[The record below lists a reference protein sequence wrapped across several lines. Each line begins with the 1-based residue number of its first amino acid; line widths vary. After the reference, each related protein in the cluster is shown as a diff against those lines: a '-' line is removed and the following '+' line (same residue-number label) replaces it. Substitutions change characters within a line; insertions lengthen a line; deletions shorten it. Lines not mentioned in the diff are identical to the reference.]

1 MFNKFIAVILSFVI
15 IACLCN
21 LNTLALESGNAKK
34 EVTVYS
40 DSFEHLNTGSV
51 KVGITNST
59 ELFTKSGDT
68 YKPFLTAPAPSGD
81 KWGMFTNFSSPT
93 HKLVNGE
100 YVAID
105 SSLRK
110 GSYCGDTF
118 FEIKAIKGGYKHTY
132 YTDYNANTAN
142 LSTVTVTPRTSNVMI
157 GLGQLFRTNIKA
169 IENLTPNTEYTL
181 SFWVYQTNSSGFIST
196 VAVADNYEG
205 LQSTKLSPFSSDCK
219 VLGGAKYSDTTATYG
234 KWTELKVN
242 FTTNEKT
249 TAYLHI
255 SLNGLG
261 TDGNKSMVFLDDLLV
276 TTLVED
282 TADDTEESLL
292 AGDVNGD
299 KITNL
304 KDLIILAQY
313 LAKWQNVTVDTNLAD
328 VNADGETDMGDLNNL
343 ARYLAGWKNVAVKGD
358 GYMNFAPAEHSL
370 KDIKSNLKFNSRA
383 TFIEN
388 KLRMEWSASGF
399 TVQGQF
405 RGDFVLTD
413 IQTSKEVL
421 LYAVLDNDYDNPKQ
435 LRIKSGNLTALTNI
449 EPGFHTIQI
458 LKATEASAGVIA
470 IGGISYTGALF
481 TAPAEKDLKIQ
492 FIGDSITSASGLY
505 TATVQPDSLLRN
517 DITKGYAYKVAKHFN
532 AELSIVSVSGGTICT
547 NSPSLQD
554 YYQRT
559 LYTSSTSVYDFSAE
573 TKPDLVVVALGT
585 NDTPTYLTKD
595 ENGKT
600 VTADN
605 VGVLKQGIIDMLT
618 LVRKNN
624 PDAAILWAY
633 GMMEQRISSVYKTTV
648 EEFAAT
654 DGNTFYTLIG
664 RNDCTGSGGHP
675 TPNGHTLNANEYITF
690 IEGNIW

>member
-1 MFNKFIAVILSFVI
+1 
-15 IACLCN
+15 
-21 LNTLALESGNAKK
+21 
-34 EVTVYS
+34 
-40 DSFEHLNTGSV
+40 
-51 KVGITNST
+51 
-59 ELFTKSGDT
+59 
-68 YKPFLTAPAPSGD
+68 
-81 KWGMFTNFSSPT
+81 
-93 HKLVNGE
+93 
-100 YVAID
+100 
-105 SSLRK
+105 
-110 GSYCGDTF
+110 
-118 FEIKAIKGGYKHTY
+118 
-132 YTDYNANTAN
+132 
-142 LSTVTVTPRTSNVMI
+142 
-157 GLGQLFRTNIKA
+157 
-169 IENLTPNTEYTL
+169 
-181 SFWVYQTNSSGFIST
+181 
-196 VAVADNYEG
+196 
-205 LQSTKLSPFSSDCK
+205 
-219 VLGGAKYSDTTATYG
+219 
-234 KWTELKVN
+234 VN

-282 TADDTEESLL
+282 IADDTEESLL

-328 VNADGETDMGDLNNL
+328 VNADGEADMGDLNNL

-383 TFIEN
+383 TFVDN

-413 IQTSKEVL
+413 IKTSKEVL

-435 LRIKSGNLTALTNI
+435 LRITSGNLTALTNI

-458 LKATEASAGVIA
+458 LKATEAAKGVIT

-554 YYQRT
+554 YYQRA

-585 NDTPTYLTKD
+585 NDTPSYL
-595 ENGKT
+595 NG
-600 VTADN
+600 N
-605 VGVLKQGIIDMLT
+605 QEVLANGIKNMLT

-624 PDAAILWAY
+624 PNAAILWAY
-633 GMMEQRISSVYKTTV
+633 GMMDTRIDSVYKNAV
-648 EEFAAT
+648 NEFAAT

-675 TPNGHTLNANEYITF
+675 TPNGHTLNANEYIAF